1 MLKRL
6 SDRRLSDM
14 EEVAR
19 SRVLG
24 AAESAVFGICGD
36 DGKPFRFVRLA
47 DKIPHD
53 CDGPADILIP
63 MRLAGLLKPKRLKVI
78 YGGRGSA
85 KTRTVVSILTEMS
98 RSGKERV
105 VCLREIMDSL
115 EDSSYQEIED
125 EINRRGLAD
134 DFKLIERKIKC
145 FDTGS
150 SFGFAGLYRNQTKI
164 KGYAG
169 ASKAWC
175 DEAENIS
182 RASWDILFP
191 TLRAAGSEIWITF
204 NPNKPD
210 DPTWADIVAPYHGNM
225 VGGVYED
232 DDVLIIECNHTH
244 NPWLTHELK
253 LERDKMARN
262 DPDRHAWI
270 WEGKFKK
277 RSTENVL
284 HGKWV
289 IDEFTAADDW
299 NGPYFGADF
308 GFSQDPSTLSKCWVT
323 NDNRLMIEHEA
334 GGVGIETD
342 ELPALYD
349 AVPGSGSHVIRADG
363 ARPETISA
371 LCRSK
376 SGQTGRVLRVVA
388 ADKWP
393 GSVEDGIA
401 HLRSYD
407 QIVIHPRCKKTIAEA
422 GKWSYKV
429 DKLTGEPLPVLV
441 SGNDHYWDSVR
452 YALSPVIRGAMHAGR
467 VASAGERPNFA
478 AVAGLSNIAKTG
490 GWR

>member
-6 SDRRLSDM
+6 SDKRIAQIEDL
-14 EEVAR
+14 AR

-24 AAESAVFGICGD
+24 AAESAVFGICGN
-36 DGKPFRFVRLA
+36 DGKPFRFVRLV
-47 DKIPHD
+47 DRVPHD

-98 RSGKERV
+98 HSGRERI

-115 EDSSYQEIED
+115 EDSSYQEIAD
-125 EINRRGLAD
+125 EIDRRVLGD
-134 DFKLIERKIKC
+134 DFKLIERKIRC

-150 SFGFAGLYRNQTKI
+150 TFGFAGLYRNQTKI

-169 ASKAWC
+169 ASIAWC

-191 TLRAAGSEIWITF
+191 TLRAKGSEIWITF

-210 DPTWADIVAPYHGNM
+210 DPTWADIVAPYADKM
-225 VGGVYED
+225 VDGVYED

-244 NPWLTHELK
+244 NPWLTDELK

-262 DPDRHAWI
+262 DPDRYSWI

-289 IDEFTAADDW
+289 IDEFTPEDDW
-299 NGPYFGADF
+299 YGPYLGADF
-308 GFSQDPSTLSKCWVT
+308 GFSQDPSTLVKCWIT
-323 NDNRLMIEHEA
+323 RNNRLMVEYEA

-349 AVPGSGSHVIRADG
+349 SVPGAGSHVIRGDG
-363 ARPETISA
+363 SRPETISA
-371 LCRSK
+371 LARSK
-376 SGQTGRVLRVVA
+376 SKQTDRVFRVVA

-407 QIVIHPRCKKTIAEA
+407 QIVIHPRCTKTAAEA

-429 DKLTGEPLPVLV
+429 DKLTGDVLPVLAP
-441 SGNDHYWDSVR
+441 GNEHFWDSVR
-452 YALSPVIRGAMHAGR
+452 YSLAPVIRGAMHSGKVATAGKR
-467 VASAGERPNFA
+467 GDFSGMSTMTAIKP
-478 AVAGLSNIAKTG
+478 G